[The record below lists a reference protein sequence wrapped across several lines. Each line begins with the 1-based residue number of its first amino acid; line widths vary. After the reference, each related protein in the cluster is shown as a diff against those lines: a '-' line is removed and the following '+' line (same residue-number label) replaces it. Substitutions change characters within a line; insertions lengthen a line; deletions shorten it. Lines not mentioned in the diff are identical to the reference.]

1 MQLAI
6 THALAIPSRL
16 VNGLHHVQQGLVRR
30 FRDIAFHHGDMRK
43 HLDGSPLAVHE
54 CAGNRLRSGA
64 WRLEH
69 AVQMGLIL
77 TAQIQLMAKISELL
91 KIDRLTV
98 AVFHLVAALGAVEQ
112 PVAQATC
119 TQDCRVG
126 IEAASVARS
135 EVLQGRLEQGL
146 LERGRV
152 PGAVVAPGHQLKG
165 FNVKV
170 ELETFDKGFRQQGGC
185 KLLRR

>member
-6 THALAIPSRL
+6 AHALAIPAWL

-30 FRDIAFHHGDMRK
+30 VSDIAFHHGDMRK
-43 HLDGSPLAVHE
+43 HLDGGPLAVHE
-54 CAGNRLRSGA
+54 RAGNRLRSRA

-69 AVQMGLIL
+69 AVQVGLIL
-77 TAQIQLMAKISELL
+77 TAQIQFMAKISELL
-91 KIDRLTV
+91 KIDRLAV
-98 AVFHLVAALGAVEQ
+98 SVFHLVAAFGAVDQ
-112 PVAQATC
+112 PVTQAPC

-135 EVLQGRLEQGL
+135 EVLQGCLKQSL
-146 LERGRV
+146 LERSRV

-165 FNVKV
+165 FNVEV
-170 ELETFDKGFRQQGGC
+170 ELETFDKRFRQQGGC